1 MHDLPWLAKRW
12 VWLMVLLAAL
22 LGGGI
27 DLYFGTKIDYWIHD
41 EALVFQERTDWKHT
55 AIVTLDDA
63 IPTYVSRQQAVSL
76 FARAADIL
84 ADAGVKG
91 LFLDARLSKE
101 IETKM
106 PYALCVEP
114 SLDISWSMPETTLAG
129 QNQCQ
134 LNNSPKGNAPLEM
147 SKAALDIFKIA
158 PYQAGQETQDD
169 TLLYGGAESYMPAS
183 GLVREIGLIKKDEQ
197 SAIKRWI
204 ELSEQ
209 HAVIETAK
217 FINPQQVARALA
229 DEDYELCE
237 KKLPCNESGRRKNSD
252 ICTQKR
258 PCRRIRFSRPLLD
271 LYSDSKPILPISKI
285 AACDNRIAKQA
296 AAQLKGRVVIFQL
309 TTPTEMTD
317 VHIIPTT
324 TALLGSHLLI
334 PGSQYLGDAIETI
347 LANDHPQKPPLFL
360 KLLVFLFAATLG
372 VLGSV
377 YFKQPRWLWLIGA
390 VYVLCISALCFLLPI
405 MQLWPVT
412 ATTFTFVIGVFEGIA
427 LHLMIGSKETR
438 LIAQYMPQQVHDL
451 LLPLKINQNFRDQR
465 YQAIVLMSDLSGY
478 TTVTG
483 ILKEPTLLLKL
494 MNDYLTETSFV
505 LQDRYQGWLESYI
518 GDMVCYYW
526 PYKPDNKTQHFEHA
540 LKGAIALSQL
550 QKKFFMTL
558 PERYQN
564 QFDSDTLQKISDVIN
579 AGIGISAGEVVM
591 GDLGPTKGV
600 RKFGILGDPMNLTAR
615 IESLTRFFDTEII
628 ITAQFLDTATILGY
642 PVRRLGRYKVKGRDR
657 DEMLYA
663 MGSPDDPRFQPER
676 IKIWDAWLLA
686 EERDGIVNLQRCV
699 GIFQRDR
706 DNMSEWKRRTLL
718 KAGIWT
724 LDLK

>member
-1 MHDLPWLAKRW
+1 MRDLPWLAKQW

-41 EALVFQERTDWKHT
+41 EALVIQERTDWKHT

-114 SLDISWSMPETTLAG
+114 SLHISWSMPETTPIG

-134 LNNSPKGNAPLEM
+134 LNSSPKGNAPLEM

-158 PYQAGQETQDD
+158 PYQAGQEAQSDD
-169 TLLYGGAESYMPAS
+169 LLYGDAVEHIPAS
-183 GLVREIGLIKKDEQ
+183 GLVREIGLIKKDGQ

-209 HAVIETAK
+209 HAVIEMAK
-217 FINPQQVARALA
+217 FINPQQVVRALA
-229 DEDYELCE
+229 DEAYELCE
-237 KKLPCNESGRRKNSD
+237 KKLPCDDNNSNT
-252 ICTQKR
+252 CTQQR

-271 LYSDSKPILPISKI
+271 HYSDAKPILPISKM
-285 AACDNRIAKQA
+285 AACDDRTARQI

-347 LANDHPQKPPLFL
+347 LANDHPQAPPLFL
-360 KLLVFLFAATLG
+360 KLWLFLFAAALG

-377 YFKQPRWLWLIGA
+377 YLKQPSWLWLIGA
-390 VYVLCISALCFLLPI
+390 LYVLCISALCFVLPI

-412 ATTFTFVIGVFEGIA
+412 ATTCAFVIGAFEGIA

-451 LLPLKINQNFRDQR
+451 LLPLKINQNFLDQR

-483 ILKEPTLLLKL
+483 ILKAPTLLLKL
-494 MNDYLTETSFV
+494 MNAYLTETSFV

-526 PYKPDNKTQHFEHA
+526 PYQADNKTQYFENA
-540 LKGAIALSQL
+540 LKGAIALSRL
-550 QKKFFMTL
+550 QKKFFDKL
-558 PERYQN
+558 PEQYQN
-564 QFDSDTLQKISDVIN
+564 QFDHATLHKISNVID

-628 ITAQFLDTATILGY
+628 VTAQFLTTAKTLGY
-642 PVRRLGRYKVKGRDR
+642 PVRRLGCYRVKGRD
-657 DEMLYA
+657 EAETLYA
-663 MGSPDDPRFQPER
+663 LGSPDDLRFQPER
-676 IKIWDAWLLA
+676 ITIWEDWLLA
-686 EERDGIVNLQRCV
+686 EERDGRVNLQRCA
-699 GIFQRDR
+699 GIFQLDR
-706 DNMSEWKRRTLL
+706 DNMSAWKRRGLL
-718 KAGIWT
+718 KNGVWS